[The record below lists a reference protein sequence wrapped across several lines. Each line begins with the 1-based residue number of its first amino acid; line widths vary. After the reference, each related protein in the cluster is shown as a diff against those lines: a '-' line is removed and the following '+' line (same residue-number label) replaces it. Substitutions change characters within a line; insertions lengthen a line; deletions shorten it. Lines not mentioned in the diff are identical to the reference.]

1 MGFLV
6 CLHRQTIYQV
16 GKGMI
21 IGKNNIISIDGGMI
35 IKRLR
40 MRENMEIGVASYG
53 FLGLDWNLPP
63 A

>member
-6 CLHRQTIYQV
+6 CLCMQTIYQV

-35 IKRLR
+35 IKQSR
-40 MRENMEIGVASYG
+40 MREIMENGVESYV
-53 FLGLDWNLPP
+53 FLGLDWNLLP